1 MSDERESH
9 ELRYFST
16 AEIATPKLVVM
27 SRSTGVDHD
36 YRDREQLAKLGKRSV
51 LKRNFSYLSIL
62 GFSCAVLVTWEGILM
77 SLEPGLANG
86 GPSGLIYGFIFV
98 WVSNLSVFSTL
109 CELVSIAPTSGG
121 QYHWVA
127 MLAPRSCSKFLSYIT
142 GWLTLAGWQGT
153 CAASGYLT
161 GTLLQGIVK
170 FIVPSYNAQTWQGT
184 LIAWLLIL
192 IAIFVNTTVSSML
205 PKLEGMILIL
215 HIVGFFAVF
224 ISLVTF
230 STQGDVAELFH
241 EFRNTGGW
249 PTQGLSWCV
258 GLLGSVYSFVGV
270 DCSFHMCEEVKNPSV
285 AVPRSI
291 ITSIV
296 INGCMG
302 LAIVIAMLY
311 GATDIDEAIHSN
323 TGYPSI
329 EIIYQATGSIG
340 GTASITSLI
349 VVMSLSCLVGTIATT
364 SRVFW
369 SFARDHGL
377 PFWPTLSQVHART
390 GIPVWAV
397 GITSIVS
404 CLLALVNIGSTAV
417 YSAIISISVSSLY
430 SSYLI
435 TASLLLYRRVGKG
448 FKLPGLSAFPALADT
463 RDDEIQTLA
472 WGPWHVPG
480 VFGII
485 NNVYACFYMVIIWF
499 FSFWPPAANPD
510 VAGMNFA
517 VLMTGCVL
525 IFSVIYYFTWARW
538 EYKGPIVE
546 DLTEYN

>member
-1 MSDERESH
+1 MSVPRESH
-9 ELRYFST
+9 ELSNLSAAKT
-16 AEIATPKLVVM
+16 VTPMVVVTSGATGLD
-27 SRSTGVDHD
+27 RDD
-36 YRDREQLAKLGKRSV
+36 LDREQLARLGKRSV

-77 SLEPGLANG
+77 SLAPGLANG
-86 GPSGLIYGFIFV
+86 GPSGLIYGFVFV
-98 WVSNLSVFSTL
+98 WIGNLIVFSTL
-109 CELVSIAPTSGG
+109 CELVSIAPMSGG

-153 CAASGYLT
+153 CAASSYLT
-161 GTLLQGIVK
+161 GTMLQGLIA
-170 FIVPSYNAQTWQGT
+170 FMVPSYTAQTWQGT

-192 IAIFVNTTVSSML
+192 IAILVNTVLSSML

-215 HIVGFFAVF
+215 HIIGFFAVL

-230 STQGDVAELFH
+230 GANGDAKDIFL

-249 PTQGLSWCV
+249 STQGLSWCV

-291 ITSIV
+291 MTSIV
-296 INGCMG
+296 INGSMG

-311 GATDIDEAIHSN
+311 GATDIDKAINSA

-329 EIIYQATGSIG
+329 EIIYQATGSMG
-340 GTASITSLI
+340 GTAAITSFI
-349 VVMSLSCLVGTIATT
+349 VTMSVSCLIGTIAAT

-377 PFWPTLSQVHART
+377 PFWPTLSQVDSWT
-390 GIPVWAV
+390 GVPVWAI
-397 GITSIVS
+397 GITSIIS
-404 CLLALVNIGSTAV
+404 CLLALINIGSTAV
-417 YSAIISISVSSLY
+417 YNAIISIAVSSLY
-430 SSYLI
+430 SSYLMA
-435 TASLLLYRRVGKG
+435 ASLLLYRRVGKG
-448 FKLPGLSAFPALADT
+448 FKLPDPSALPALADT
-463 RDDEIQTLA
+463 GAGEGQTLA

-485 NNVYACFYMVIIWF
+485 NNTYACLYLALIWF

-510 VAGMNFA
+510 VASMNFA
-517 VLMTGCVL
+517 VLITGCVF
-525 IFSVIYYFTWARW
+525 IFSVIYYLTWARR

-546 DLTEYN
+546 NLSE